1 MSKMLR
7 SPLKFV
13 GLFALLALLLNVVF
27 TVPAAAQSCTWTHR
41 VRYGDTLSRIAQ
53 SYETTTRSLIAL
65 NPQITNANVI
75 VEGVTICVSTT
86 EAPPPTYPT
95 SYTVAFGDS
104 LEMLAERF
112 GITLRDLVRANGI
125 GNPNLI
131 VEGESIAVPKLPAAT
146 PAS

>member
-1 MSKMLR
+1 MSKTLR

-13 GLFALLALLLNVVF
+13 GLFALLLSAWLA
-27 TVPAAAQSCTWTHR
+27 VPAAAQSCTWTHR

-53 SYETTTRSLIAL
+53 SYEITTRSLIAL

-75 VEGVTICVSTT
+75 VEGTTICVSNT
-86 EAPPPTYPT
+86 EAPPPTYRT

-104 LEMLAERF
+104 LEVLAERY
-112 GITLRDLVRANGI
+112 GITLRDIVRANGI

-131 VEGESIAVPKLPAAT
+131 VEGESIALPPPPAAT
-146 PAS
+146 PAP

>member
-1 MSKMLR
+1 MNHVLR
-7 SPLKFV
+7 SPAKIVSLS
-13 GLFALLALLLNVVF
+13 ALLLMLWVVS
-27 TVPAAAQSCTWTHR
+27 PAAAQSCTWTHR

-53 SYETTTRSLIAL
+53 SYNTTTSSLIAL

-75 VEGVTICVSTT
+75 VEGTTICVSTT
-86 EAPPPTYPT
+86 EAPPPMYRT
-95 SYTVAFGDS
+95 SYTVALGDS
-104 LEMLAERF
+104 LEVLAERF

-131 VEGESIAVPKLPAAT
+131 VEGESITVPEPTAA